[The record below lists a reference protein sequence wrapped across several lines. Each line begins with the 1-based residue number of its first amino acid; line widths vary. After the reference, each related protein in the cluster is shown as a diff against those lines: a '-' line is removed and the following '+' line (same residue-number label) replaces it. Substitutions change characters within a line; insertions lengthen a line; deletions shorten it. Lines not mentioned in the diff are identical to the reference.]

1 MHNTRHHQVSQV
13 ICLKVQ
19 PIGKS
24 SFFILVTYFRSN
36 DRLFMLILQC
46 MRVNPFIQFFD
57 NNRRMY
63 ITICTLGF
71 YDTSNKVIHQLI
83 QFRIFVDSID
93 RSHSFHPLIHISV
106 MERRSPM
113 FTLAHTGSNLKIT
126 ETVRDLRR
134 VPSVPHTLQGS
145 PAKYLKAI
153 SPESICPMYG
163 TDSGIR
169 HLRKTALTHIR
180 QSIALRKCSRNGGG
194 S

>member
-63 ITICTLGF
+63 ITVCTLGF
-71 YDTSNKVIHQLI
+71 YDTSNKVIH
-83 QFRIFVDSID
+83 
-93 RSHSFHPLIHISV
+93 
-106 MERRSPM
+106 
-113 FTLAHTGSNLKIT
+113 
-126 ETVRDLRR
+126 
-134 VPSVPHTLQGS
+134 
-145 PAKYLKAI
+145 
-153 SPESICPMYG
+153 
-163 TDSGIR
+163 
-169 HLRKTALTHIR
+169 
-180 QSIALRKCSRNGGG
+180 
-194 S
+194 